1 MSPSEIAT
9 ETENSLTDEISANSI
24 ANGKTLMRDPALT
37 RLLDESRKALIETG
51 TRNRLVH
58 TNRTA
63 KRPATLSI
71 LHSDA
76 SELFNRLIQRGGK
89 LRFLADPAATERERK
104 RASEDAQDIDGAA
117 EFEASYDEPIT
128 IGATDTLQTKL
139 GENALQKRLLK
150 FYREA
155 KALEDEQGIN
165 ILYLAIGFLR
175 WFEDERSEVIREAP
189 LILVPVSLER
199 DVRRSAF
206 DLRARE
212 DDLSINL
219 PLSERLRDQ
228 EGIVL
233 PDFPE
238 GDDWRA
244 NEYFD
249 LVAQA
254 IFAKSRWSI
263 DRSGLELGFFSF
275 AKLLMYRD
283 LAPGAWA
290 NNAIL
295 EHPILRGLMVDGFAP
310 EEELFPNDT
319 KLDERF
325 QPADLI
331 HVVDADGSQALVIE
345 TVRAGRNLVVQGPP
359 GTGKSQTIT
368 NIIASAAHDGKRVL
382 FIAEKMVA
390 LHVVHDRLKKVGLS
404 DLCLELHSRGANK
417 RLVSQEL
424 AATLAAGCTAPD
436 VTSATRELTEI
447 RDKLNRECVGLHAAI
462 GATGSSAFSALGD
475 LVRAQG
481 LGIPPASTPI
491 PDVTTWTKEQYK
503 DALSA
508 TARLAGEIAKAGP
521 PHLHPWFAVGNL
533 NLQPTDL
540 TRLEATLTQ
549 TRATTD
555 GLAGLVGNAATMLAV
570 PKPATLKAAAL
581 LIDAIERIA
590 NAPRIKP
597 DLLLLVEPLSAA
609 EREQARALLKR
620 CNAYRELQKSSA
632 GTFVPLAMNAE
643 VVGVRS
649 ELARGASSF
658 FYRWRGSYRR
668 AVAELESWL
677 VGSVPKLPRERV
689 DFADRLFAV
698 QDTKKV
704 FERDADNGRRFF
716 SAAWQE
722 EQTAFTDLANAI
734 DWVDAVRASGFTTAL
749 SPCVALIRKDGLASK
764 LHEKLAELH
773 HQLRQSLE
781 QISSL
786 LNLDVG
792 AVLGVSN
799 WSEASFTSTGSR
811 LDIWSTSLSRYEEWR
826 ALVGAERS
834 LKVCG
839 LGALANR
846 MLAGELPDER
856 AVEELRH
863 ARAEALWAAARKQN
877 PDIASL
883 SGESRSKLVES
894 FQQLDK
900 DRARILADSIRAT
913 HLSNIP
919 SGSLGQMG
927 IIRGEAAKRRAHL
940 PIRKLMSRAGQTVQK
955 IKPIFLMSPISVA
968 QFIPP
973 GEMEFD
979 LLVID
984 EASQV
989 RPEDALGVI
998 ARAKQV
1004 VVVGDIKQLPPT
1016 SFFSRLVSGEDED
1029 DPEDDTTE
1037 PTALQ
1042 GAARVSE
1049 MESVLTLCEARGI
1062 SSRMLRWHYRSK
1074 HHSLIEVSNAE
1085 FYRDLVLPPSPLEKQ
1100 GESGF
1105 VFRRVQGA
1113 YDRGGKRT
1121 NSLEGKAIVDALIVH
1136 AKTSPD
1142 RSIGVATFSS
1152 AQRDEIANQI
1162 DEARRTNEA
1171 LDAFVRDME
1180 QTDEVFIKSIE
1191 NVQGDER
1198 DVILISVGY
1207 GPRNAGGRLESM
1219 AFGPIATEGGERRL
1233 NVLFTRARHRC
1244 EVFASFDPGDIDLNR
1259 ARSEGVRIFKRYLT
1273 YAATGV
1279 LDQPRETG
1287 EDHDSPFEADVA
1299 QVIRSLGYVVEAQ
1312 VGSAGFKIDL
1322 AVRHPTQ
1329 PGRFMLAVECDGAT
1343 YHGALWA
1350 RERDRLRQS
1359 ILEGMGWTF
1368 HRIWSSDW
1376 FYRRTAE
1383 IARLKSV
1390 LEKTGS
1396 EAERRPAADS
1406 TKPPGQVTPDS
1417 DNAPE
1422 ATSTSSVSDLTTS
1435 QSAYTVAKFAV
1446 NAREEPHIVNMQ
1458 IMADI
1463 IARIVEIEGPIHKME
1478 VARRVSKLFGKERT
1492 GDRMRNAVW
1501 HAGEYQISRACLM
1514 IAEGDFW
1521 LTPSQ
1526 RDQPIVRNRSGAPLS
1541 VQAADMLPPTEI
1553 VAAIREVFEENG
1565 PVSREELLIGVGRA
1579 FGYQRSGPDF
1589 KRVVET
1595 QLEHLIIQGQVSI
1608 EGGLI
1613 VVGR

>member
-1 MSPSEIAT
+1 MH
-9 ETENSLTDEISANSI
+9 
-24 ANGKTLMRDPALT
+24 DPALT

-63 KRPATLSI
+63 KRPSTLSI
-71 LHSDA
+71 LYTNA
-76 SELFNRLIQRGGK
+76 GELFDRLARKSGK
-89 LRFLADPAATERERK
+89 LRFQADPAATERERK
-104 RASEDAQDIDGAA
+104 RAGAGEGEHGVADA
-117 EFEASYDEPIT
+117 FEPAYDEPIMV
-128 IGATDTLQTKL
+128 GSSDVLQTKL

-175 WFEDERSEVIREAP
+175 WFEDERSEVVREAP
-189 LILVPVSLER
+189 LILVPVTLER
-199 DVRRSAF
+199 DIRRSAF

-228 EGIVL
+228 EGIIL

-244 NEYFD
+244 DEYFD
-249 LVAQA
+249 LVTQA
-254 IFAKSRWSI
+254 ISAKSRWSI
-263 DRSGLELGFFSF
+263 DRNGIELGFFSF
-275 AKLLMYRD
+275 AKLLMFRD

-295 EHPILRGLMVDGFAP
+295 RHPILRGLMVDGFAS
-310 EEELFPNDT
+310 EDELFPKDT

-325 QPADLI
+325 EPADLI

-382 FIAEKMVA
+382 FVAEKMVA
-390 LHVVHDRLKKVGLS
+390 LHVVHDRLKRVGLG

-424 AATLAAGCTAPD
+424 ATTLAAGCAAPD
-436 VTSATRELTEI
+436 VTSATRQLTDI
-447 RDKLNRECVGLHAAI
+447 RDKLNQECAGLHAPI
-462 GATGSSAFSALGD
+462 GATGSSAFLAIGE

-481 LGIPPASTPI
+481 LEIPPASTPM
-491 PDVTTWTKEQYK
+491 PDVTAWTKEDYQR
-503 DALSA
+503 AVSA
-508 TARLAGEIAKAGP
+508 TSRLAEEITKTGP
-521 PHLHPWFAVGNL
+521 KTQHPWFGVGNL
-533 NLQPTDL
+533 DLQPTDL
-540 TRLEATLTQ
+540 ARLEQ
-549 TRATTD
+549 SSSRARRMLVSFTD
-555 GLAGLVGNAATMLAV
+555 LIRNTAATLAV
-570 PKPATLKAAAL
+570 PAPGNLRDAAGLLKAV
-581 LIDAIERIA
+581 ERISQ
-590 NAPRIKP
+590 APRVDPDMILLV
-597 DLLLLVEPLSAA
+597 DLLTAA
-609 EREQARALLKR
+609 ERSQAQAILKGG
-620 CNAYRELQKSSA
+620 AELRDIQETDGRS
-632 GTFVPLAMNAE
+632 FVPLAFAAN
-643 VVGVRS
+643 VVDVRS
-649 ELARGASSF
+649 ELARGAGSF
-658 FYRWRGSYRR
+658 FYRWFGGYRQ
-668 AVAELESWL
+668 AVSELQSWL
-677 VGSVPKLPRERV
+677 VISVPEDPQEKLALV
-689 DFADRLFAV
+689 DRLFAY
-698 QDTKKV
+698 QEARRQFD
-704 FERDADNGRRFF
+704 RDAELGQRFF
-716 SAAWQE
+716 GAAWQADR
-722 EQTAFTDLANAI
+722 TAFSDLTAATEWVESIRTDGFAGALAPS
-734 DWVDAVRASGFTTAL
+734 VT
-749 SPCVALIRKDGLASK
+749 LIRREGLASK
-764 LHEKLAELH
+764 LHERLAAHFHDLQKSLNDISGVLDLDVPTAFGVGGWPEA
-773 HQLRQSLE
+773 SLE
-781 QISSL
+781 QIGSK
-786 LNLDVG
+786 LDCWV
-792 AVLGVSN
+792 
-799 WSEASFTSTGSR
+799 
-811 LDIWSTSLSRYEEWR
+811 TSLARYDEWR
-826 ALVGAERS
+826 NLAGAEQS
-834 LKVCG
+834 LKA
-839 LGALANR
+839 LQLDALADR
-846 MLAGELPDER
+846 MLAGEFPSER

-863 ARAEALWAAARKQN
+863 ARAEALWAAARKQV
-877 PDIASL
+877 PDIAGL
-883 SGESRSKLVES
+883 DGERRSKLVET

-900 DRARILADSIRAT
+900 DRARLLADSIRAT
-913 HLSNIP
+913 HLTNIP

-973 GEMEFD
+973 SEMEFD

-998 ARAKQV
+998 ARAKQI

-1016 SFFSRLVSGEDED
+1016 SFFSRLVSGDDNEDV
-1029 DPEDDTTE
+1029 EDDTTE

-1049 MESVLTLCEARGI
+1049 MESVLTLCEARGV

-1100 GESGF
+1100 GESGL

-1121 NSLEGKAIVDALIVH
+1121 NALEAKAIVDALTAH
-1136 AKTSPD
+1136 AKANPD
-1142 RSIGVATFSS
+1142 MSIGVATFSS
-1152 AQRDEIANQI
+1152 AQRDAIANQI
-1162 DEARRTNEA
+1162 DEARRMSEV
-1171 LDAFVRDME
+1171 LDAFIRDME
-1180 QTDEVFIKSIE
+1180 HTDEVFIKSIE

-1198 DVILISVGY
+1198 DVIFVSVGY

-1244 EVFASFDPGDIDLNR
+1244 EVFVSFDPGDIDLNR
-1259 ARSEGVRIFKRYLT
+1259 ARSEGVRVFKRYLT

-1299 QVIRSLGYVVEAQ
+1299 LAIRNLGYVVEAQ
-1312 VGSAGFKIDL
+1312 VGSTGFKIDL
-1322 AVRHPTQ
+1322 AVRHPQ
-1329 PGRFMLAVECDGAT
+1329 QHGRFMLAVECDGAT

-1376 FYRRTAE
+1376 FYRRAAE
-1383 IARLKSV
+1383 IARLKAV
-1390 LEKTGS
+1390 LEKAAS
-1396 EAERRPAADS
+1396 EDGR
-1406 TKPPGQVTPDS
+1406 KPPAKS
-1417 DNAPE
+1417 PE
-1422 ATSTSSVSDLTTS
+1422 PPGRSATNSGYEPESTGTSSSPVATSIRP
-1435 QSAYTVAKFAV
+1435 AYTVAKFAV
-1446 NAREEPHIVNMQ
+1446 NASQEPHMVNVRTMAEIVG
-1458 IMADI
+1458 
-1463 IARIVEIEGPIHKME
+1463 RIVEIEGPVHKVE
-1478 VARRVSKLFGKERT
+1478 AARRVSQLFGKERT
-1492 GDRMRNAVW
+1492 GDRIRNAVW
-1501 HAGEYQISRACLM
+1501 RAGEYQTRQASSM
-1514 IAEGDFW
+1514 IADGDFW

-1526 RDQPIVRNRSGAPLS
+1526 KDQPIVRNRSGAPLS

-1553 VAAIREVFEENG
+1553 AAAIREVFEENG

-1579 FGYQRSGPDF
+1579 FGFQRSGPEF
-1589 KRVVET
+1589 KSVVEA
-1595 QLEHLIIQGQVSI
+1595 QLENLRVRDQVSI

-1613 VVGR
+1613 VFGR

>member
-1 MSPSEIAT
+1 
-9 ETENSLTDEISANSI
+9 
-24 ANGKTLMRDPALT
+24 MRDTALT

-71 LHSDA
+71 LHSD
-76 SELFNRLIQRGGK
+76 SGELFNRLIQKGGK
-89 LRFLADPAATERERK
+89 LRFRADPAATERERK
-104 RASEDAQDIDGAA
+104 RASEDAQDIDAA
-117 EFEASYDEPIT
+117 VEFEASPNEPIMVDT
-128 IGATDTLQTKL
+128 TDILQTKL
-139 GENALQKRLLK
+139 GENGLQKRLLK

-175 WFEDERSEVIREAP
+175 WFEDERSEVMREAP
-189 LILVPVSLER
+189 LILIPVTLER

-212 DDLSINL
+212 DDLQINL
-219 PLSERLRDQ
+219 PLSERLNDQ

-244 NEYFD
+244 DYYFD

-254 IFAKSRWSI
+254 ISAKSSWSI
-263 DRSGLELGFFSF
+263 DRSGIELGFFSF

-283 LAPGAWA
+283 LAPGAWV

-295 EHPILRGLMVDGFAP
+295 GHPILRGLMVDGFAP
-310 EEELFPNDT
+310 EEELFPKDI

-325 QPADLI
+325 QPADLV
-331 HVVDADGSQALVIE
+331 HVIDADGSQALVIE

-417 RLVSQEL
+417 RLLSQEL

-436 VTSATRELTEI
+436 IATATRQLTEI
-447 RDKLNRECVGLHAAI
+447 RDKLNRESASLHTPIGETGSNAFAAI
-462 GATGSSAFSALGD
+462 GD

-481 LGIPPASTPI
+481 LGIPPASTPM
-491 PDVTTWTKEQYK
+491 PDVTVWTKDEYK
-503 DALSA
+503 NALSA
-508 TARLAGEIAKAGP
+508 TARLAGEITKVGP
-521 PHLHPWFAVGNL
+521 DHLHPWFGVGNL
-533 NLQPTDL
+533 NLQPIEL
-540 TRLEATLTQ
+540 ARLEATFGQ
-549 TRATTD
+549 GRAKLD
-555 GLAGLVGNAATMLAV
+555 AFVGLAGNAAVTLAV
-570 PKPATLKAAAL
+570 PAPSTLRETAL
-581 LIDAIERIA
+581 LAEAIERIA
-590 NAPRIKP
+590 GAPRIEP
-597 DLLLLVEPLSAA
+597 DLFVLVEPLSSA
-609 EREQARALLKR
+609 ERDQALALLKR
-620 CNAYRELQKSSA
+620 GESYRDLQTLNAE
-632 GTFVPLAMNAE
+632 TFAPLALAAE

-649 ELARGASSF
+649 ELVRGSGSF
-658 FYRWRGSYRR
+658 LYRWRGSYRR
-668 AVAELESWL
+668 AVAELHSWL
-677 VGSVPKLPRERV
+677 VSSVPKRAHERV
-689 DFADRLFAV
+689 NLVDRLFAL
-698 QDTKKV
+698 QEAKKA
-704 FERDADNGRRFF
+704 FERDGESGRRFF
-716 SAAWQE
+716 GAAWQE
-722 EQTAFTDLANAI
+722 EQTAFADLATAI
-734 DWVDAVRASGFTTAL
+734 GWVDAVRASGFITAL
-749 SPCVALIRKDGLASK
+749 SPCVALIRKNGLAGK
-764 LHEKLAELH
+764 LHEKIAELH
-773 HQLRQSLE
+773 HELRQSLE

-786 LNLDVG
+786 LNLDVA
-792 AVLGVSN
+792 AVFGVSS
-799 WSEASFTSTGSR
+799 WSEANITSIGSR
-811 LDIWSTSLSRYEEWR
+811 LDIWFINLSRYDEWR

-834 LKVCG
+834 LKACG
-839 LGALANR
+839 LEALANR
-846 MLAGELPDER
+846 MLAGDFPGER

-863 ARAEALWAAARKQN
+863 ARAEALWAAARRQN

-883 SGESRSKLVES
+883 DGESRSKLVET

-900 DRARILADSIRAT
+900 GRARLLADSIRAT

-927 IIRGEAAKRRAHL
+927 IIRGEAAKRRAHF

-973 GEMEFD
+973 SEMEFD

-1016 SFFSRLVSGEDED
+1016 SFFSRLVSGD
-1029 DPEDDTTE
+1029 DDGDDVEDDTTE

-1085 FYRDLVLPPSPLEKQ
+1085 FYRDLVLPPSPLERQ

-1121 NSLEGKAIVDALIVH
+1121 NALEAKAIVDALIMH
-1136 AKTSPD
+1136 AKTNPD
-1142 RSIGVATFSS
+1142 LSIGVATFSS

-1162 DEARRTNEA
+1162 DEARRTSEA
-1171 LDAFVRDME
+1171 LDTFVRDME
-1180 QTDEVFIKSIE
+1180 HTDDVFIKSIE

-1198 DVILISVGY
+1198 DVILVSVGY

-1219 AFGPIATEGGERRL
+1219 AFGPIVTEGGERRL

-1244 EVFASFDPGDIDLNR
+1244 EVFTSFDPGDIDLNR
-1259 ARSEGVRIFKRYLT
+1259 ARSEGVRVFKRYLT

-1299 QVIRSLGYVVEAQ
+1299 QAIRRLGYAVEAQ
-1312 VGSAGFKIDL
+1312 VGSVGFKIDL
-1322 AVRHPTQ
+1322 AVRHPKQ

-1383 IARLKSV
+1383 TARLKSV
-1390 LEKTGS
+1390 LEKAAS
-1396 EAERRPAADS
+1396 EAER
-1406 TKPPGQVTPDS
+1406 KPTAKLTVPTMQVEPDS
-1417 DNAPE
+1417 GDAPE
-1422 ATSTSSVSDLTTS
+1422 STSTSSEPIFA
-1435 QSAYTVAKFAV
+1435 SARPPYTVAKFAV
-1446 NAREEPHIVNMQ
+1446 NAREEPHVVNVR

-1463 IARIVEIEGPIHKME
+1463 VARIVEIEGPIHKME
-1478 VARRVSKLFGKERT
+1478 AARRVSQLFGKERT
-1492 GDRMRNAVW
+1492 GDRIRNAVW
-1501 HAGEYQISRACLM
+1501 RASEYQIHQSGLM
-1514 IAEGDFW
+1514 MAVGDFW
-1521 LTPSQ
+1521 LTPIQ
-1526 RDQPIVRNRSGAPLS
+1526 KDQPIVRDRSRAPLS

-1553 VAAIREVFEENG
+1553 DAAIREVFEENG
-1565 PVSREELLIGVGRA
+1565 PITREELLIGVGRA
-1579 FGYQRSGPDF
+1579 FGFQRSGPDF
-1589 KRVVET
+1589 KRVVEA
-1595 QLEHLIIQGQVSI
+1595 QLEHLNLQGQASI
-1608 EGGLI
+1608 EGGRI
-1613 VVGR
+1613 VFGS